1 MQFIFTDKT
10 EIILVGSNHSIY
22 YINKKGEKLKY
33 FLKTA
38 LKSSNEEMVKKLKYI
53 KGFLEN
59 LLEQIKIKNSTP
71 SQNKEI
77 DQFGLNMKQL
87 KTAGSS
93 EILQGE

>member
-1 MQFIFTDKT
+1 
-10 EIILVGSNHSIY
+10 
-22 YINKKGEKLKY
+22 
-33 FLKTA
+33 
-38 LKSSNEEMVKKLKYI
+38 MVKKLKYI

-59 LLEQIKIKNSTP
+59 MLEQSKIKNSTP